1 MAHEEWRDVVGYE
14 GYYQVSNL
22 GRIRSLDRAV
32 RHAYRGTQSIK
43 GHILT
48 PCRGNG
54 PYYSVMLS
62 KDGKAK
68 SLRVHRLVA
77 TAFVPNPDRL
87 NCVNHKDGDKLNN
100 SASNLEWC
108 THRHNTQHAIDHKLL
123 TYDNS
128 GFSTWS
134 EESRK
139 HYSRVRKRAIIRSDG
154 KRYESTAD
162 AAKDLGV
169 TYSAVMHVL
178 RGLNETCRGFKF
190 SYA

>member
-22 GRIRSLDRAV
+22 GRVRALDRTV
-32 RHAYRGTQSIK
+32 QHAYSGTQSLK
-43 GHILT
+43 GHMLT
-48 PCRGNG
+48 PFRGSE

-62 KDGKAK
+62 KNGKAK

-87 NCVNHKDGDKLNN
+87 NCVNHKDGNKLNN

-108 THRHNTQHAIDHKLL
+108 TQRRNVQHAIDHELL
-123 TYDNS
+123 TFDHA
-128 GFSTWS
+128 GFGSWS
-134 EESRK
+134 KESREHFSK
-139 HYSRVRKRAIIRSDG
+139 VRKKAIVRSDG
-154 KRYESTAD
+154 KRYECTAE

-178 RGLNETCRGFKF
+178 RGLNKTCKGFKF
-190 SYA
+190 SYT